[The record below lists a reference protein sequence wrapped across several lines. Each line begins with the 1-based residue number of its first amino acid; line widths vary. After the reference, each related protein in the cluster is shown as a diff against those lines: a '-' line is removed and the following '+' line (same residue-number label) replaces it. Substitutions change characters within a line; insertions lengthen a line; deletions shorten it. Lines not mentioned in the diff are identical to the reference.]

1 MIADSEELH
10 HLYVN
15 IDAGELPGISYTKDL
30 TVTFVQRS
38 GALEDRIN
46 IGDKILAVN
55 DCSVSDRNAFDR
67 IQRKQHITR
76 ITVNRDKKRGEKIK
90 QEQYVD
96 DKRIIKREGFLYLKV
111 KMTQYKIGTRV
122 GLQVKSNKEGH
133 VYVTRVLNGSL
144 SAECL
149 IVGDRI
155 LQINGTIIND
165 KEMAKKIII
174 QGLLK
179 GNISIIV
186 ERPDSSKARNFISE
200 VLSVRTPPN
209 TEKLKQI

>member
-1 MIADSEELH
+1 MIADNEELH

-46 IGDKILAVN
+46 VGDKILAVN

-111 KMTQYKIGTRV
+111 KMTQHRIGTRV

-155 LQINGTIIND
+155 LQVNGTIIND
-165 KEMAKKIII
+165 KEMAKKIIV

-179 GNISIIV
+179 GNISILV

-209 TEKLKQI
+209 TEICH